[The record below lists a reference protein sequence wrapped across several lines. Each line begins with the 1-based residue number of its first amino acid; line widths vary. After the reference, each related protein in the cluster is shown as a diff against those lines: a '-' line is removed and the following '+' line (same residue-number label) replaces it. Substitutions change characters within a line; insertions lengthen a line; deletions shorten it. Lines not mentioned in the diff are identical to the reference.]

1 VPLTYDVII
10 IGAGHNG
17 LTTACYLAR
26 AGLKVCVVEK
36 RPQVGGACVTEE
48 LWPGYKVSTTSYV
61 STLFHP
67 RIVRDFDLER
77 HGYRVYKQEPAFFQ
91 PFPDGR
97 FLMLYGDEERD
108 AREFA
113 KFSARDAARLPAFH
127 ASLERLAD
135 LTREVVALTPPHPPR
150 IRPRDVVP
158 ALRLLR
164 AVRRLS
170 PADLARLVEVSTAGI
185 LDYVEGWF
193 ESEEIRAFYCSQ
205 GVIGAY
211 GGARTPGT
219 AALLLHDFLG
229 GVEGARGVW
238 GVVRGGMGAI
248 TRALAAAA
256 AGLGVEIRTDCGAR
270 EIVVE
275 PRAGAGS
282 GPRPAT
288 GPGTGAGRRNGAG
301 GEGGED
307 HEQGRAAGVVLENG
321 ETLRARIVASAV
333 DPKRTFLSLTPRR
346 FLPTELVESIER
358 YRCLGASLKV
368 HLALGELPNFSAL
381 PSAAGAAGSPHRG
394 LIVFCPSADY
404 IERAWDEAK
413 GGNFSSEPMVEAC
426 IHSVLDDSAAPPR
439 KHVMSCFVQY
449 GARHLR
455 EGTWAALKPAVAER
469 TIKVMSRYAPNL
481 AAAVEAWH
489 VYTPEDLEIEF
500 GLTGGNIY
508 HGAMTPSQLFS
519 FRPAAGCADYHT
531 PVDGLYLCASG
542 AHPGGGVWGAVALNA
557 SRTILRDLR
566 RR

>member
-1 VPLTYDVII
+1 LLQTFDAIVV
-10 IGAGHNG
+10 GAGHNG
-17 LTTACYLAR
+17 LTAACCLAR

-36 RPQVGGACVTEE
+36 RRQVGGACVTEE

-61 STLFHP
+61 STLLHP
-67 RIVRDFDLER
+67 RIVRDFGLER

-113 KFSARDAARLPAFH
+113 KFSARDAARLRAFH

-135 LTREVVALTPPHPPR
+135 LTCEVASLTPFHPPR
-150 IRPRDVVP
+150 IRPREIVP

-164 AVRRLS
+164 SARRLS
-170 PADLARLVEVSTAGI
+170 PADLARLAEVSTVGI

-211 GGARTPGT
+211 GGPRTPGT

-238 GVVRGGMGAI
+238 GVGRGGMGTI

-256 AGLGVEIRTDCGAR
+256 ADLGVQIRAGCGVR

-275 PRAGAGS
+275 PLSRARSSARSAAGA
-282 GPRPAT
+282 AAA
-288 GPGTGAGRRNGAG
+288 AG
-301 GEGGED
+301 D
-307 HEQGRAAGVVLENG
+307 HEPGRAAGVVLESG
-321 ETLRARIVASAV
+321 ETLRSRLVASAV
-333 DPKRTFLSLTPRR
+333 DPKRTFLTLTPRR
-346 FLPTELVESIER
+346 FLPAELVEAIER

-368 HLALGELPNFSAL
+368 HLALGELPDFSAL
-381 PSAAGAAGSPHRG
+381 PSPGGAAGPQHRG
-394 LIVFCPSADY
+394 LIVFCPSVDY

-413 GGNFSSEPMVEAC
+413 GGDLSSEPMVEAC
-426 IHSVLDDSAAPPR
+426 IHSVLDDSAAPAG

-455 EGTWAALKPAVAER
+455 QGSWAALKPAVAER
-469 TIKVMSRYAPNL
+469 TIQVMSRYAPNL
-481 AAAVEAWH
+481 ARAVERWH
-489 VYTPEDLEIEF
+489 VYTPEDLEVEF

-519 FRPAAGCADYHT
+519 FRPAAGCADYRT

-557 SRTILRDLR
+557 TRTILRDLR
-566 RR
+566 